1 MEEWMDG
8 FNKSFFGTLE
18 GSLEKLPKEL
28 LGELYRPCA
37 VACVQAYVLGE
48 QRRQFAECGNSLDL
62 QYEKYGMQQVIPEK
76 YNAMA
81 AAKATAKASACIEC
95 GVCET
100 RCPYDIPIRER
111 MKKIAQ
117 DLG

>member
-1 MEEWMDG
+1 M
-8 FNKSFFGTLE
+8 
-18 GSLEKLPKEL
+18 SLEKDE
-28 LGELYRPCA
+28 G
-37 VACVQAYVLGE
+37 V
-48 QRRQFAECGNSLDL
+48 
-62 QYEKYGMQQVIPEK
+62 
-76 YNAMA
+76 A
-81 AAKATAKASACIEC
+81 AAKAAAEASACIEC